1 MRFFWEKE
9 IDYLGTVFINT
20 NDYTIQVV
28 NNVINNELQERTIS
42 NNVTNKKIEANISK
56 KEEQINLLL
65 PSSGKIKLQNCQHSS
80 LLNIKVYLNFNIT

>member
-28 NNVINNELQERTIS
+28 NNVINNELQER
-42 NNVTNKKIEANISK
+42 NNATNKKIEANISK

-65 PSSGKIKLQNCQHSS
+65 PSSGKIKPQNCQHSS
-80 LLNIKVYLNFNIT
+80 LLKIKVYLNFNIT

>member
-1 MRFFWEKE
+1 MKFFWEKE

-28 NNVINNELQERTIS
+28 NNVINNELQER
-42 NNVTNKKIEANISK
+42 NNATNKKIEANISK

-65 PSSGKIKLQNCQHSS
+65 PSSGKIKPQNRQHSS
-80 LLNIKVYLNFNIT
+80 LLKIKVYLNFNIT

>member
-42 NNVTNKKIEANISK
+42 NNATNKKIEANISK

-65 PSSGKIKLQNCQHSS
+65 PCSGKIKLQNCQHSS
-80 LLNIKVYLNFNIT
+80 LLKIKVYLNFNIT

>member
-28 NNVINNELQERTIS
+28 NNVTNNELQERTIS
-42 NNVTNKKIEANISK
+42 NNATNKKIEANISK
-56 KEEQINLLL
+56 KEEQIN
-65 PSSGKIKLQNCQHSS
+65 
-80 LLNIKVYLNFNIT
+80 

>member
-28 NNVINNELQERTIS
+28 NNVINNELQER
-42 NNVTNKKIEANISK
+42 NNATNKKI
-56 KEEQINLLL
+56 
-65 PSSGKIKLQNCQHSS
+65 
-80 LLNIKVYLNFNIT
+80 